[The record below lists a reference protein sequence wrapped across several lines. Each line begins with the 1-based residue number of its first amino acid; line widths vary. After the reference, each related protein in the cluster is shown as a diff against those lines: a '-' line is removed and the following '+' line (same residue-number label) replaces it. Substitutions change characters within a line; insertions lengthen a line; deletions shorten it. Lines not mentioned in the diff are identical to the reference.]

1 MQTFHDYDIKN
12 PFDVTAESQTITDGK
27 VTLNY
32 TPLQGSV
39 TITGFTE
46 NTSGTP
52 AKGEFYIDYA
62 VNSQYRMATQVVK
75 FNTEDNGTTVSVTYK
90 GVSTIIFA
98 RHMNEIKE
106 FIESVPGTYATST
119 GLNNES
125 TARTSADSA
134 LDTRVTAVENKK
146 PMLQVTK
153 MDAVAGKVLQIPIE
167 NTTTFCKPAVE
178 VLKFK
183 AGTTNTLITEC
194 GFDNSNASDFTY
206 DSKYVAFDGTMHPV
220 TSYAVTMSTPV
231 ALGNGYLS
239 TSDELDVSQWQTVES
254 IGVATTGEA
263 TITGIALVATGGG
276 AGTWTTYEGAQS

>member
-12 PFDVTAESQTITDGK
+12 PFDVTAESQTITDSK

-106 FIESVPGTYATST
+106 FIESVPITYATST
-119 GLNNES
+119 S
-125 TARTSADSA
+125 
-134 LDTRVTAVENKK
+134 V
-146 PMLQVTK
+146 
-153 MDAVAGKVLQIPIE
+153 
-167 NTTTFCKPAVE
+167 
-178 VLKFK
+178 
-183 AGTTNTLITEC
+183 
-194 GFDNSNASDFTY
+194 
-206 DSKYVAFDGTMHPV
+206 
-220 TSYAVTMSTPV
+220 V
-231 ALGNGYLS
+231 ALNIS
-239 TSDELDVSQWQTVES
+239 
-254 IGVATTGEA
+254 
-263 TITGIALVATGGG
+263 
-276 AGTWTTYEGAQS
+276 